1 MEECRGGHL
10 FGMSAAFVLGAALGA
25 GLAILFAPSS
35 GEETRRRIKE
45 YGEKAYESGKEKVQE
60 AVNKAKS
67 RMKHEEPEEA

>member
-10 FGMSAAFVLGAALGA
+10 FGMSAAFILGAALGA
-25 GLAILFAPSS
+25 GLAMLFAPAS

-45 YGEKAYESGKEKVQE
+45 YGEKTYDSGKEKVQE
-60 AVNKAKS
+60 VIAKAKS